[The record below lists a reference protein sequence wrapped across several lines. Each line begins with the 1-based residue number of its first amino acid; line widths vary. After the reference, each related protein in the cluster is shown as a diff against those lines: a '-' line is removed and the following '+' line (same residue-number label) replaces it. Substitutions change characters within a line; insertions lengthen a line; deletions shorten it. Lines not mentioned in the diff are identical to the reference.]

1 MNYLS
6 IHQLAKAVPYA
17 VNMALTAAAT
27 WGITKS
33 IVDHSA
39 IQTEQT
45 VIPGLASQLAQTGAP
60 MAELLNK
67 FCDKLSWPDVACD
80 TSLDTFANWVALN
93 LSQIN
98 ATVDA
103 AGQDVMTSQFD
114 NTGPSVSLMIFTA
127 SVCVSTLIL
136 VIRKDTIDEME
147 QAISNRWTQLT
158 HLLTAVSTCIAT
170 SGATLRL
177 SNPGVAETIRN
188 AAANVTL
195 HLGNQTGAPLPILLK
210 QVCQKSQGT
219 FVTCN
224 LTKAE
229 WVNSILRNESAIR
242 KVVNDTAQT
251 LVDQLPDTKV
261 ALGLWASGTITLVML
276 GGGYWMLCRMREN
289 PHPGNLQ
296 NDRIIVNEDN
306 SHSD

>member
-33 IVDHSA
+33 RGDLYA

-67 FCDKLSWPDVACD
+67 FCDDWSWPDVRCD

-98 ATVDA
+98 ATVAA

-114 NTGPSVSLMIFTA
+114 NTGPSVGLMLFTA
-127 SVCVSTLIL
+127 SVCASTLIL
-136 VIRKDTIDEME
+136 VVRKDTIDEME

-158 HLLTAVSTCIAT
+158 HLLTAASTCIAT
-170 SGATLRL
+170 SGAALRL
-177 SNPGVAETIRN
+177 SNSGAAETIWN
-188 AAANVTL
+188 AASNVTSY
-195 HLGNQTGAPLPILLK
+195 LGNQTGAPLPVLLK
-210 QVCQKSQGT
+210 QVCRPFQGPI
-219 FVTCN
+219 VICN

-261 ALGLWASGTITLVML
+261 ALGLWVSGTITLAMV
-276 GGGYWMLCRMREN
+276 GGGYWILCRRHEIS
-289 PHPGNLQ
+289 PPVHLQ
-296 NDRIIVNEDN
+296 SISDGKHND
-306 SHSD
+306 

>member
-27 WGITKS
+27 WGTTKS
-33 IVDHSA
+33 IGDLYA

-67 FCDKLSWPDVACD
+67 VCNPLSLPDVACD
-80 TSLDTFANWVALN
+80 TSLDTLANWVALN

-98 ATVDA
+98 ATVEA

-114 NTGPSVSLMIFTA
+114 NTGLSVGMMIFTA
-127 SVCVSTLIL
+127 SVCASVLML
-136 VIRKDTIDEME
+136 VIRKDTINEME

-158 HLLTAVSTCIAT
+158 HLLTAASTCIAT
-170 SGATLRL
+170 SGAALRL
-177 SNPGVAETIRN
+177 SNSGAAETIRN
-188 AAANVTL
+188 AASNVTSY
-195 HLGNQTGAPLPILLK
+195 LGNQTGAPLPVLLK
-210 QVCQKSQGT
+210 QVCRPFQGPI
-219 FVTCN
+219 VICN

-251 LVDQLPDTKV
+251 LADQLPDPEV
-261 ALGLWASGTITLVML
+261 ALGLWVSGTIALVMV
-276 GGGYWMLCRMREN
+276 GGGYLIFCRMQQED
-289 PHPGNLQ
+289 PVP
-296 NDRIIVNEDN
+296 DRPQRKRITGDSPRHID
-306 SHSD
+306 